1 MRNLAINSASP
12 ETFRLAIHLV
22 ATLMVALL
30 LSSCQSS
37 AQSPEYRTVTNEEL
51 VTLLEDENVQL
62 VDVRTP
68 EEVAQGIIAGAD
80 HIDIYDQE
88 FVNKLSQLDKNR
100 PVAVYCAAGGRS
112 AKASLKLKE
121 LGFQQI
127 YDLKGG
133 YRGWQQAGFPVSQ

>member
-1 MRNLAINSASP
+1 MKNLTISQTAPVKIKFAFYLGTSLLLIA
-12 ETFRLAIHLV
+12 
-22 ATLMVALL
+22 L

-51 VTLLEDENVQL
+51 VTLLKDESVQL
-62 VDVRTP
+62 LDVRTP
-68 EEVAQGIIAGAD
+68 EEVAQGAIAGAG
-80 HIDIYDQE
+80 HIDIYDPE
-88 FVNKLSQLDKNR
+88 FDNKLSQLDKTK

-112 AKASLKLKE
+112 AKASMKLKE
-121 LGFQQI
+121 LGFQKI